1 MSPRTKTDFAA
12 RARAGW
18 GDPPPDWIHA
28 LASACA
34 GSTQVAVANR
44 LDVSGSQVS
53 QALANTYPADLAKLE
68 ARVRGALMGATVAC
82 PVLGEIG
89 RDRCI
94 REQDKPFSAASSVA
108 VRLYRACR
116 SGCPHSRITGDA
128 S

>member
-1 MSPRTKTDFAA
+1 MNARATVDFLA

-18 GDPPPDWIHA
+18 GDPPDWIVA
-28 LASACA
+28 LAMACA
-34 GSTQVAVANR
+34 AESQTAVAAK
-44 LDVSGSQVS
+44 LGVSGSMIS
-53 QALANTYPADLAKLE
+53 SALANRYPGDMAKLE
-68 ARVRGALMGATVAC
+68 ARVRGALMGATVDC

-94 REQDKPFSAASSVA
+94 ASQGKQFSAASSVV

-116 SGCPHSRITGDA
+116 SGCPHSSIKDA